1 MGCTKSTATLV
12 TENETTQSNEIIINK
27 KSSIH
32 KAKTNKDTLDI
43 DDFINQMLKLHND
56 ERKKN
61 NSNELKLNEALNLL
75 ATEYSENLISKQEK
89 VKFKNYMFNGIILGE
104 NIAFSETKEA
114 KKIFELWLKKDVNYE
129 KTSKKFLKANAHY
142 TQIIWKN
149 TTEVGISICHD
160 VENKKYCT
168 VVLYNPPGNTLGSF
182 PENI

>member
-1 MGCTKSTATLV
+1 MGCTKSTSTLV
-12 TENETTQSNEIIINK
+12 TETTQSNVTNINK

-61 NSNELKLNEALNLL
+61 NSNELKLNEALNLI

-104 NIAFSETKEA
+104 NIAFSETKEV
-114 KKIFELWLKKDVNYE
+114 KKRCEIR
-129 KTSKKFLKANAHY
+129 
-142 TQIIWKN
+142 KN
-149 TTEVGISICHD
+149 
-160 VENKKYCT
+160 
-168 VVLYNPPGNTLGSF
+168 
-182 PENI
+182 

>member
-1 MGCTKSTATLV
+1 MGCTKSTSTLV
-12 TENETTQSNEIIINK
+12 TETTQSNVTIINK

-61 NSNELKLNEALNLL
+61 NSNELKLNEALNLI

-129 KTSKKFLKANAHY
+129 KTNKKFLKANAHY